1 MITLQQGSLKEGST
15 TMIMNNYAKW
25 AKNAQQIL
33 DEVNGLDKSCGSYE
47 KKLALDF
54 SKYQMFVSKDYTH
67 VENEVC
73 VMSYAKTCCKILS

>member
-33 DEVNGLDKSCGSYE
+33 DEVNGLDKSCG
-47 KKLALDF
+47 
-54 SKYQMFVSKDYTH
+54 
-67 VENEVC
+67 
-73 VMSYAKTCCKILS
+73 VMRKNLHLLFQNIKCL